1 MDLPLKSNGDHFH
14 LSELMDDQREAAVY
28 ILQAIKKYYDRDPS
42 FKPIRMTLMGKAGS
56 GKTFFVKTMISA
68 VRQMF
73 GYRRAALVCAPT
85 GAAAF
90 VSGGV
95 TIQRLCGMTPQNCK
109 DVLLSDPQKE
119 RLVKEFFDTIMLFID
134 ERSMTDLETLGKAE
148 TSIAQSTRGGH
159 FSHKSWGDLPVV
171 VLIGDD
177 MQLPSVNKGTW
188 FLPVGPKEDRFSG
201 RLKPL
206 EQKGRDAFLE
216 AGKNV
221 MELGTVKRQDD
232 SEKDFKEIL
241 EHVRNDTLTDANF
254 KYLKKF
260 HLQGDSWLLQRIREL
275 EQDAMFLFSKK
286 DEVVKKI
293 CKCLRK
299 HQVQQTQL
307 PKSSVTIPGPNMK
320 LERVSINILM
330 TIYQPCVL
338 FVWEQR

>member
-1 MDLPLKSNGDHFH
+1 M
-14 LSELMDDQREAAVY
+14 
-28 ILQAIKKYYDRDPS
+28 
-42 FKPIRMTLMGKAGS
+42 
-56 GKTFFVKTMISA
+56 
-68 VRQMF
+68 
-73 GYRRAALVCAPT
+73 
-85 GAAAF
+85 
-90 VSGGV
+90 
-95 TIQRLCGMTPQNCK
+95 
-109 DVLLSDPQKE
+109 
-119 RLVKEFFDTIMLFID
+119 
-134 ERSMTDLETLGKAE
+134 GKAE

-260 HLQGDSWLLQRIREL
+260 HLQGDSWSLQRIREL